1 VTHWFDKDLV
11 EVAAAIAD
19 GSVTSEAVTLEALD
33 RLAAL
38 GPRFNATVLI
48 DRDGA
53 LTAARA
59 MDRARSAGQPLGP
72 LGGVPLAHKD
82 LFYRAGRNCQ
92 CGSLIRR
99 DFVPEYTATVLNR
112 LDGAG
117 ALDLGTLHMAEFA
130 LSPTGHN
137 GHVGHGRNPWHVD
150 HCSGGSSSGS
160 GAAVAARLIFAAL
173 GSDTGGSIRH
183 PAAMCGVTGVKP
195 THGLVSLHGV
205 MPLAPSLDTVGPL
218 ARSARDA
225 ARVLTVIAGPD
236 PHDGMTA
243 TAPRRDYEA
252 SLTGEVA
259 GLRIAVPRAYYHS
272 AATDEINR
280 LLDDSVAVLREAG
293 ATIIETG
300 VPDMALV
307 NALMQL
313 VMSVEAAALH
323 RRWLIERPQD
333 YADQVRARIE
343 PGLAYPAT
351 RYAEALMMRGAIAR
365 EWVATAMAD
374 ADCVHLP
381 TLPVP
386 VPTIAETT
394 IGSTADV
401 AAKIAQ
407 VTHCTRGINYLGLPS
422 VAVPCGFTAGALPV
436 SFQLVGRLY
445 DEALLLR
452 IADAYQRRTDSHRRL
467 PPDCGPLPS

>member
-19 GSVTSEAVTLEALD
+19 GAVTSETVTLEALD

-99 DFVPEYTATVLNR
+99 DFVPEHTATVLNR

-130 LSPTGHN
+130 LSPTGYN

-236 PHDGMTA
+236 PHDGITA

-272 AATDEINR
+272 AATDEIIR

-365 EWVATAMAD
+365 EWVATAMGD

-452 IADAYQRRTDSHRRL
+452 VADAYQRRTDSHRRL